1 MDDASI
7 DKRVLAI
14 IGPGLGISTTGQP
27 RQMFADEV
35 KLDNIKT
42 ETRYAFEDWRGS
54 QQRHER
60 RNRQTAS
67 RARIWKTQRR

>member
-7 DKRVLAI
+7 DNRVVAI
-14 IGPGLGISTTGQP
+14 IGAGFGISTSVQP
-27 RQMFADEV
+27 RQMFAEEV

-42 ETRYAFEDWRGS
+42 ETRYAFEDWRGT
-54 QQRHER
+54 QRRHER

-67 RARIWKTQRR
+67 KARIWKTQRR